1 MSEVTLQTLME
12 LDFVTVTD
20 LTDEDHLSAE
30 MEVVNAAEVLVGEET
45 GLYVLVSDTAG
56 VLDDEDEEEEEGEAE
71 EDSDEAD
78 AYIFK
83 VCAEEDAEFLLSEDY
98 SDVEVY
104 VTTNFSEEE
113 FREVAGIF
121 QDTAEDFDI
130 TVED

>member
-1 MSEVTLQTLME
+1 MSEVSLSTLMD
-12 LDFVTVTD
+12 LDWVTVTD
-20 LTDEDHLSAE
+20 LSDEDGVSAE

-45 GLYVLVSDTAG
+45 GLYVLVTDTTG
-56 VLDDEDEEEEEGEAE
+56 VLDDEDEEEEEPDPE
-71 EDSDEAD
+71 ETE

-83 VCAEEDAEFLLSEDY
+83 VCAEEEAEFLLTEDY
-98 SDVEVY
+98 SDLKIY
-104 VTTNFSEEE
+104 VTTDFSEAE